1 MKKLLAVGLLGVGIM
16 SVASGCS
23 LDNTITYQGK
33 QMPVSEAEER
43 IADQL
48 EVENPDMDLEL
59 DIYSEDD

>member
-1 MKKLLAVGLLGVGIM
+1 MKKFILAGCISLGT
-16 SVASGCS
+16 AALAGCGEG
-23 LDNTITYQGK
+23 TINYQGE

-59 DIYSEDD
+59 GIYQESDD

>member
-1 MKKLLAVGLLGVGIM
+1 MKKFILAGCISLG
-16 SVASGCS
+16 AAALAGCEEG
-23 LDNTITYQGK
+23 TIHYQGE

-59 DIYSEDD
+59 SIYSETDD